1 MLSHWHFFGFYVFIT
16 PHYTPIHPLDTS
28 RHPPDTP
35 RHPPDTLHTP
45 FRHPSDTFKIPST
58 AILNFVSL
66 YAFITPI
73 TPHTSPYTLQTY
85 TDTQKRHR
93 HPLYTIQTPSRCSPD
108 TLQKLSRC
116 PLQQFWMLS
125 VFKSFSPPIHP
136 TPPLSPSRH
145 TQTHTDAPDTLYTLS
160 RHPPDVLQTPFRN
173 SQDAL

>member
-108 TLQKLSRC
+108 TLQKLSRR
-116 PLQQFWMLS
+116 PLKQFWMLS
-125 VFKSFSPPIHP
+125 VFLTPNTPHTSP
-136 TPPLSPSRH
+136 H
-145 TQTHTDAPDTLYTLS
+145 TLQTYTDAPDTLCTLS
-160 RHPPDVLQTPFRN
+160 RHPPDVLQTSFRN

>member
-1 MLSHWHFFGFYVFIT
+1 MIWGHWEKTPCVITLAFFWVLRLYNT
-16 PHYTPIHPLDTS
+16 PLHPYTSPRHLQTSTRHPQTPS
-28 RHPPDTP
+28 RHPP
-35 RHPPDTLHTP
+35 TP

-125 VFKSFSPPIHP
+125 VFKSF
-136 TPPLSPSRH
+136 
-145 TQTHTDAPDTLYTLS
+145 
-160 RHPPDVLQTPFRN
+160 
-173 SQDAL
+173 